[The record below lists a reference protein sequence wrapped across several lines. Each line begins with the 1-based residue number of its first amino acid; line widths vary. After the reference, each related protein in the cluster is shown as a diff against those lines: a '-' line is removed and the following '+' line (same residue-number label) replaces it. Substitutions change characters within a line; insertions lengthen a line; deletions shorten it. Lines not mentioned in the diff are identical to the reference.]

1 MSLLPIAPST
11 LCFDKNEFMKD
22 EFSVDHFVADCR
34 RRVQLETLRQDLEI
48 YFKVLKNAMIELINK
63 DYADFVNL
71 SSNLVGMNKAI
82 ELLREPLSKMKLD
95 VGVRCDNKHIINLLV
110 EDALELQRG
119 ASEKRSLLSHMKGL
133 LQAVDKIEHIQ
144 RSDDSN
150 TGQVLERIAGEFN
163 QLQHHAT
170 FCKALPVLNHI
181 RPRISD
187 VTSSLQSG
195 LEDELVRGVAGGD
208 TRAVHRCLNSY
219 ALIGKTRDAENL
231 VRAHVV
237 QPCLHEIM
245 EEHGG
250 DASLNKLKQMFN
262 KILEF
267 VPSQLKMLCDIT
279 SGRQNQLG
287 DQFRG
292 IPGYDFMVN
301 SAWPEIVMSLEKN
314 IPELFASGDPDTFHK
329 RYKLCMEFV
338 SNYERQCGSQ
348 GSITRL
354 RQSEAFNTLLTHW
367 SLPVYFQIRQV
378 LLLFSEDLAL
388 SSGNDQTFRL
398 KSSTVLWKCV
408 ERCWKDGVFLPSLL
422 HRFWKLTLQLLSRYN
437 AWIVGVKSEQV
448 DFTLKT
454 TSPRFDVAAGVFP
467 LGKVAELILDIDA
480 IVNKINAFYL
490 DQIQPK
496 VLKQGLKETDILQR
510 ALDQACTELT
520 AHKDDLIKHI
530 VTSLSSQSIAYLKQ
544 AQDVPR
550 LFRKTNRPSPTDP
563 STYVNHLMKP
573 IADFYEEQVGFV
585 DATLLSHWLTQ
596 VATPVTDR
604 FHQVV
609 SEVLTSVRKM
619 EESLIRLQK
628 MRSGGKSSSG
638 NLASLAGLSD
648 DDKIRLQLFIDV
660 TSFGKQMSDC
670 GANVTEIP
678 IYQKLLHLVEE
689 AK

>member
-1 MSLLPIAPST
+1 
-11 LCFDKNEFMKD
+11 MKD

-95 VGVRCDNKHIINLLV
+95 VGKVEDEMKLNVGEV

-150 TGQVLERIAGEFN
+150 TGQQVLLEAIPIQFVLLDLPQLLTHFN
-163 QLQHHAT
+163 FVYFPTKPKNLS
-170 FCKALPVLNHI
+170 
-181 RPRISD
+181 RISD

-279 SGRQNQLG
+279 SGRQNQ
-287 DQFRG
+287 G

-378 LLLFSEDLAL
+378 LLLFSVLQFQEIGGEFETTLCKEDLAL

-437 AWIVGVKSEQV
+437 AWIVGVKSEQ
-448 DFTLKT
+448 
-454 TSPRFDVAAGVFP
+454 VAAGVFP

-689 AK
+689 AKKSSR